1 MSSARGPSKGRPS
14 KTRQADE
21 TTSGSK
27 PPRAKRVLAA
37 PRSAEKAVPKKA
49 QKAQATKGASAS
61 PYDPQAAMMRLG
73 SFAHYADPAYYA
85 HTYAARNADIG
96 YYVNEAVRSGGP
108 VLELGAGNGRI
119 TLPLARHGVRVC
131 AVDHS
136 RPMLDDLR
144 ARLEREP
151 PEVQARVTIR
161 EGDIRDVSVG
171 KKFAR
176 VFCPFNTALH
186 LYTRDDVERFFTTV
200 KRHLL
205 PNGELVVDLSVPLA
219 ENLARDPEKPFGA
232 PPFRHPTEGKV
243 RYKELFDFDP
253 STQVLLV
260 TMQFFP
266 EDKTRPAFATPL
278 AHRQYFPREW
288 EALLHYNGFED
299 LRVFGDFFGAPLDR
313 DSDVMVWHA
322 RPMAQ
327 RARRNA

>member
-1 MSSARGPSKGRPS
+1 MPAEVASSESRFEAAREARPS
-14 KTRQADE
+14 PAPAD
-21 TTSGSK
+21 
-27 PPRAKRVLAA
+27 PRAQLV
-37 PRSAEKAVPKKA
+37 
-49 QKAQATKGASAS
+49 
-61 PYDPQAAMMRLG
+61 RLG
-73 SFAHYADPAYYA
+73 SFAHYADPAYYT

-96 YYVNEAVRSGGP
+96 YYVNEALRAKGP

-119 TLPLARHGVRVC
+119 TIPLARHGVTVC

-136 RPMLDDLR
+136 RPMLEDLN
-144 ARLEREP
+144 ARLALEP
-151 PEVQARVTIR
+151 KEVRARVTLH
-161 EGDIRDVSVG
+161 EGDIRDVSLG
-171 KKFAR
+171 RKFAR

-186 LYTRDDVERFFTTV
+186 LYTRDDAERFFATV

-205 PNGELVVDLSVPLA
+205 PDGELVVDLSVPLA

-266 EDKTRPAFATPL
+266 EAAGREPFATPL

-288 EALLHYNGFED
+288 EALLHYNGFTD
-299 LRVFGDFFGAPLDR
+299 LRVSGDFFGAPLDR

-322 RPMAQ
+322 RVARPD
-327 RARRNA
+327 RAKSSSKKSPAPKTKSSPATATTSTSTLKGRRR